1 MAGAYD
7 TNAVLGDED
16 VDERAAST
24 VPTTPDGSC
33 TFSPVVK
40 AASRLVLDGEDAGE
54 EIFPELDMKP
64 EDLTCSD
71 SNSGRST
78 VRKICCVG
86 AGYVGGPT
94 AAVIAFKNPHIRV
107 TIVDRDEGRI
117 RRWNSKH
124 PPIYEPGL
132 RDIVRVARDGTKE
145 QTVPFSNE
153 AVKSG
158 HCETFSPSSSVTSEC
173 GSQCGESNSSS
184 VTVPPRQPNLF
195 FSTDVSRCISEADV
209 VLVAVNTPTKT
220 RGHGAGSAT
229 DMAAFEAVTAV
240 VARHARPGAIIVEK
254 STVPCRTA
262 ELVREIL
269 AAHRPGV
276 HFEILSNPEFLAAG
290 TAVSDLLHPDRVLIG
305 ADTTPS
311 GHRAAEALAS
321 VYAAWVPRSRIL
333 TTNVWS
339 SELAK
344 LVANAMLA
352 QRISSINSI
361 SAICERTGAD
371 VEEVAASVGRD
382 PRIGDRFLKS
392 GIGFGG
398 SCFKKDILS
407 LVYLAESLDLD
418 EVGEYWRQVVKM
430 NEYARER
437 FTRRVVKC
445 LNNTLAGKKITVL
458 GYAFKKDTS
467 DTRESPALEIIRALL
482 EEGPREIAV
491 FDPCCNPLVIQAE
504 IRQLCGLQTTRA
516 LEKDGGGPLVVYGN
530 AYDAC
535 RGSNAVLITT
545 EFDEFRNTG
554 ELDVRDTPGS
564 APSPPRRSTTSRA
577 AETVGQELRQPDVRL
592 TLEKGERGAAT
603 LDDSLGRYVA
613 EPACAGDCPDC
624 RAEEGDCENS
634 GSAITNGPGAKEV
647 KGVKERVDW
656 ERMARDMQVPRWVFD
671 GRGVIDGDEMAKL
684 GVRVESVG
692 RRGRS

>member
-1 MAGAYD
+1 MVEAYD
-7 TNAVLGDED
+7 INAVLGDED
-16 VDERAAST
+16 VDEIAAST
-24 VPTTPDGSC
+24 VPTTPEGSC

-40 AASRLVLDGEDAGE
+40 AGRRLVFDGEDAGE
-54 EIFPELDMKP
+54 EVFLELDMKP
-64 EDLTCSD
+64 EDVACSD

-94 AAVIAFKNPHIRV
+94 AAVIAFKNPHLRV
-107 TIVDRDEGRI
+107 TIVDRDERRI

-132 RDIVRVARDGTKE
+132 RDIVRVARDGTNAYS
-145 QTVPFSNE
+145 QPNE
-153 AVKSG
+153 PSKLDR
-158 HCETFSPSSSVTSEC
+158 CETSSSLSSVTSDT
-173 GSQCGESNSSS
+173 ST
-184 VTVPPRQPNLF
+184 TVPSRQPNLF

-229 DMAAFEAVTAV
+229 DMAAFEAVTAE

-262 ELVREIL
+262 ELVRETL

-290 TAVSDLLHPDRVLIG
+290 TAVNDLLHPDRVLIG

-371 VEEVAASVGRD
+371 VDEVAASVGRD
-382 PRIGDRFLKS
+382 PRIGDRFLKA

-407 LVYLAESLDLD
+407 LVYLAESLDLE

-467 DTRESPALEIIRALL
+467 DTRESPALEIIRVLL

-504 IRQLCGLQTTRA
+504 IRQLCGSQTTRA

-554 ELDVRDTPGS
+554 ELGVRDTPGS
-564 APSPPRRSTTSRA
+564 APSPPRGSTTSWA
-577 AETVGQELRQPDVRL
+577 AEAVGQELRQPDVRL
-592 TLEKGERGAAT
+592 ALGKGEMGAAT
-603 LDDSLGRYVA
+603 LDDPLGRYVA

-624 RAEEGDCENS
+624 RAEEEDCKVLE
-634 GSAITNGPGAKEV
+634 SAITNGPGAEEV
-647 KGVKERVDW
+647 KRVKERVDW
-656 ERMARDMQVPRWVFD
+656 ERVARDMQVPRWVFD
-671 GRGVIDGDEMAKL
+671 GRGVIDGHEMAKL